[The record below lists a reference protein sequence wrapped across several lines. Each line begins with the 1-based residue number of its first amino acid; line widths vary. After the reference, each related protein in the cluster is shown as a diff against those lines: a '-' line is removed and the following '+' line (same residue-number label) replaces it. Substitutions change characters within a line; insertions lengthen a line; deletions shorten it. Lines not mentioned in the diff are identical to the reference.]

1 MASELTSTARPT
13 RLRLAG
19 FACVA
24 LGAVLAGV
32 GATRE
37 WVAVGLKADIE
48 HVVDSSTP
56 GTDVWEGKVIVFI
69 VAIALVVT
77 LAMRISASAT
87 TRRALAIVLIMLG
100 VACVVLPLTDAVRSR
115 ERFGGAEGL
124 ERYVAAIAAQAK
136 LPEEV
141 VRKQLEGEFNRA
153 SRVEIGPGLWLT
165 VFGGTLLVAG
175 GVLSLIWVRREGRG
189 VSRPPEI
196 A

>member
-100 VACVVLPLTDAVRSR
+100 VACVVLPLTDGVRSR

-153 SRVEIGPGLWLT
+153 SRVEIWPGLWLT

>member
-1 MASELTSTARPT
+1 MASGITSTARPT

-24 LGAVLAGV
+24 LGAVIAGL

-87 TRRALAIVLIMLG
+87 TRHALAIVLIVLG
-100 VACVVLPLTDAVRSR
+100 VACVVLPLVDAVRAR

-124 ERYVAAIAAQAK
+124 ERYVAAIAAQAN

-141 VRKQLEGEFNRA
+141 VSEQLEKEFNRG

-175 GVLSLIWVRREGRG
+175 GILGLIWVRREDSRA
-189 VSRPPEI
+189 SRPQEI